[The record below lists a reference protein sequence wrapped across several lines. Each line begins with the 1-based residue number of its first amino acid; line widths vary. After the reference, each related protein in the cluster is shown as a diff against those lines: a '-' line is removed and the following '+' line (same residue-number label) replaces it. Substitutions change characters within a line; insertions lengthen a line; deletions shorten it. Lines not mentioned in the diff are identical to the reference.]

1 MFYTDIFIEV
11 AVPFPRCRSGI
22 PVRYAEFSCLAVY
35 RWLVWCSYFTLVKVR
50 GLFSLYFCSFA
61 LRTPVVLSLPV
72 MLVPLPFGYGGTAG
86 LVGGVDDSHV

>member
-22 PVRYAEFSCLAVY
+22 PVRHAEFSCLAVY
-35 RWLVWCSYFTLVKVR
+35 RRLVWCTSFTLVKIR

-61 LRTPVVLSLPV
+61 LCVPVVLSLLV
-72 MLVPLPFGYGGTAG
+72 MLIPLPSGYGGPAG
-86 LVGGVDDSHV
+86 LVGGVDDPSV